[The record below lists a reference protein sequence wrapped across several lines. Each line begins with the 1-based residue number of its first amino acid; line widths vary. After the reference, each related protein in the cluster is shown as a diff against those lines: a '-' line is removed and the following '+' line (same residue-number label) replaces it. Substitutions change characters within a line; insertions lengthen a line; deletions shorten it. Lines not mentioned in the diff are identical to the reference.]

1 MKRFTHGGDV
11 FRVARELGLPPSAIL
26 DFSASINPLGMPQ
39 GVRQAA
45 LAALEQS
52 VHYPEPD
59 AASLT
64 AALADHLGLPADNI
78 LPGTGSTELLY
89 HSARVLR
96 PRRALLVTPA
106 FSEYERALQLIGT
119 EIDFFALSPEDGFRL
134 DAERLLRRLMPETDV
149 ILFANPGNPSGV
161 GVEPKIVE
169 AVVQAVREQA
179 MVAVDE
185 AFIDFSPHLSVMDR
199 VARYSNLYVFRS
211 LTKFYAIPGL
221 RAGYLAGP
229 AHGISLLA
237 ASRPPWPFSTVA
249 QAAAEACLREEA
261 YRQQTLQLIP
271 VLRRELAAGLGA
283 LGLTVFPSVANY
295 LLARLEEGGQTAA
308 EVAAALRG
316 RGILIRDCANFPPL
330 DARYFRV
337 AVRTAEENEKL
348 LAALREVLVPAAG
361 KGRK

>member
-45 LAALEQS
+45 LTALEQS
-52 VHYPEPD
+52 VYYPEPD
-59 AASLT
+59 AASL
-64 AALADHLGLPADNI
+64 AAAIADYLGLPVANL
-78 LPGTGSTELLY
+78 LPGSGSTELIY
-89 HSARVLR
+89 HFSRVLR
-96 PRRALLVTPA
+96 PRRVLLVTPA
-106 FSEYERALQLIGT
+106 FSEYERALQLVGT
-119 EIDFFALSPEDGFRL
+119 KIDSFALSPEDGFRL
-134 DAERLLRRLMPETDV
+134 DAERLLRRLTPETDL
-149 ILFANPGNPSGV
+149 ILLANPGNPG
-161 GVEPKIVE
+161 GAGIEPAVVE
-169 AVVQAVREQA
+169 AIVQAVREQA
-179 MVAVDE
+179 VVAVDE
-185 AFIDFSPHLSVMDR
+185 AFVDFTPRLSVIGR
-199 VARYSNLYVFRS
+199 VPAHANLYVFRS

-229 AHGISLLA
+229 AHCIDMLA
-237 ASRPPWPFSTVA
+237 ACRPPWPFSTVA
-249 QAAAEACLREEA
+249 QAAAEACLREEV

-271 VLRRELAAGLGA
+271 VLRRELAAGLSA

-295 LLARLEEGGQTAA
+295 LLARLEGAGQTAG

-337 AVRTAEENEKL
+337 AVRTAEENEQL
-348 LAALREVLVPAAG
+348 LAALREVLGPAVG
-361 KGRK
+361 KGRQ